1 MGRKTLLLLSVV
13 SGFLLSLPWVLPS
26 FSLSMFFAF
35 IPLLFVEDQI
45 TLKKQSQKSILL
57 FLYALLSFL
66 VWNVLS
72 TWWIAFVSFS
82 GMIIIAV
89 INAFLMAFVWW
100 MMHLVRRKF
109 TAQAG
114 YLSLVVFWLTFEFFH
129 FNWSINWPWLTL
141 GNGFANSVKLIQW
154 FEFTGVLGGSLW
166 VLLSNL
172 SIFRFVKSIFR
183 KDMPEAVTF
192 GSFSIAII
200 LLPVCLSLFQYSTYE
215 QKGEIREV
223 VVLQPNIDPF
233 SEKFSGMSDEEQT
246 HRLISLAETII
257 SDSTDYVLAPETAL
271 AQMWE
276 DQEISQNLVLQPV
289 NSLIDKYPNVRFIV
303 GAMTKKEIVAGQP
316 VSSSVRQ
323 TDDGRLYNVFNSALM
338 VDHSRKVQVGH
349 KSLLVSGVEKMPFE
363 KYFSFLRKYTVDL
376 GGVSGSLSSADQIT
390 VFDGSGQDKIGSVI
404 CFESAFGAHVGN
416 AVANGANLI
425 FVITNDGWWKD
436 SPGVRQHF
444 SYSRL
449 RAIETRRSIARSANT
464 GISCFIN
471 QKGDVVKKSEV
482 NTSTAIISEIR
493 TNSTVTFYAMHGDYL
508 GRLSLF
514 LSGLILIY
522 LLVRSFDRTGVN
534 FFG

>member
-1 MGRKTLLLLSVV
+1 MLSVV
-13 SGFLLSLPWVLPS
+13 SGLLLSLPWIFPP
-26 FSLSMFFAF
+26 FSWSMFIAF
-35 IPLLFVEDQI
+35 VPLLFVEDQI

-72 TWWIAFVSFS
+72 TWWIAFVSLS

-109 TAQAG
+109 AARAG

-141 GNGFANSVKLIQW
+141 GNGFANSVKLVQW
-154 FEFTGVLGGSLW
+154 YEFSGVLGGSLW
-166 VLLSNL
+166 VLLSNVL
-172 SIFRFVKSIFR
+172 IFRFVKSVFR
-183 KDMPEAVTF
+183 KEMPEAVKF
-192 GSFSIAII
+192 GSLSIAII
-200 LLPVCLSLFQYSTYE
+200 LLPVSLSLFQYSRYE
-215 QKGEIREV
+215 EKGEIREV

-233 SEKFSGMSDEEQT
+233 TEKFSGMGDEEQT
-246 HRLISLAETII
+246 QRLISLAETII

-276 DQEISQNLVLQPV
+276 DQTMHQNEVLQPV
-289 NSLIDKYPNVRFIV
+289 NSLIDKYPNVRFVV
-303 GAMTKKEIVAGQP
+303 GAITKKEIVAGEP
-316 VSSSVRQ
+316 VSSSARQ
-323 TDDGRLYNVFNSALM
+323 TDDGRAYNVFNSALM
-338 VDHSRKVQVGH
+338 VDHSGKVQVGH

-363 KYFSFLRKYTVDL
+363 MYFSFLRKYVVDL

-390 VFDGSGQDKIGSVI
+390 VFDGYNQDKIGSVI

-425 FVITNDGWWKD
+425 FVLTNDGWWKD
-436 SPGVRQHF
+436 SPGVEQHF

-449 RAIETRRSIARSANT
+449 RAIETRRSIVRSANT
-464 GISCFIN
+464 GISGFIN
-471 QKGDVVKKSEV
+471 QKGDVVKKSGV
-482 NTSTAIISEIR
+482 NTNTAIISEMRINN
-493 TNSTVTFYAMHGDYL
+493 TITFYVLYGDYI
-508 GRLSLF
+508 GRVSMF
-514 LSGLILIY
+514 LSALILIY
-522 LLVRSFDRTGVN
+522 LIMDRLKNRS
-534 FFG
+534 